1 MPLPRPR
8 PTPRPIEPAL
18 TCDLRLRSTDPARA
32 DVDVP
37 DAGRLLRAA
46 PDRVE
51 DRPDEDRADE
61 DRPDRERDSE
71 RTVPAVAERADCPV
85 RRAVDRRPVDCCP
98 VPARDARVPV
108 LALEAMTTA

>member
-1 MPLPRPR
+1 M
-8 PTPRPIEPAL
+8 
-18 TCDLRLRSTDPARA
+18 
-32 DVDVP
+32 P

-51 DRPDEDRADE
+51 DRPDEDRPDEDRPDVDRADE

-108 LALEAMTTA
+108 LALEAMPTA